1 MKKILKRHLTIIL
14 ILSLSIVTF
23 SLAFPGLISENG
35 IAYLSFIAILPM
47 FLVVFRLNYPEAFI
61 YGFIFGICKYFLFNY
76 WLKGFDPAA
85 FAVAPAIHGFYFLL
99 LFPLIKYFEKTF
111 PRFGYL
117 PILVTWLSYEIFKST
132 NVVGFSYGLL
142 SHSMYR
148 TLHFTGVADIIGAY
162 LLSGIIVFPSIFI
175 SFLLKD
181 RIKKTIPSVLIPS
194 AIYIII
200 FTFSIIY
207 TNSSKIDYSSYKK
220 LKVTLV
226 QHNLNCWL
234 DGNDLLYSQAYD
246 HLEELSKVGE
256 SLNAELVVWPESAFV
271 PSIEW
276 HKKYR
281 PANERNRLDLINKME
296 DYLSTAMAAYIIG
309 NNESYGNDREINY
322 NSAYLYRNEIPQA
335 KYRKINLVPF
345 TEQFPYPEKFPALHK
360 YVQNLG
366 AKDMTPGE
374 EQVLFNINEDLIA
387 TPLICYEDAF
397 PDLPRKGVLNG
408 SNLLVNITNDAW
420 TDSPSAALQHLA
432 AAAIRTIETR
442 TSLIRSGTSGFTSI
456 IDPNGKIIASL
467 PLFVKDQL
475 TGYVPIVPNNPT
487 FYVKY
492 GDILDRLPYFVLLAI
507 FIFSI
512 VINIKKRRE

>member
-1 MKKILKRHLTIIL
+1 MKKILKRHLIIISTL
-14 ILSLSIVTF
+14 ALSITLF
-23 SLAFPGLISENG
+23 SISFPGLISTYG
-35 IAYLSFIAILPM
+35 IAYLSFLSLLPM
-47 FLVVFRLNYPEAFI
+47 FLVIYKLNYIESFI
-61 YGFIFGICKYFLFNY
+61 YGFVFGISKYFLFNY

-99 LFPLIKYFEKTF
+99 LFPLIKYLKITF
-111 PRFGYL
+111 PKYGFL
-117 PILVTWLSYEIFKST
+117 PILVAWLSYEVFKST

-142 SHSMYR
+142 SHSMYK
-148 TLHFTGVADIIGAY
+148 TLHFTGIADIIGAY
-162 LLSGIIVFPSIFI
+162 LLSGIIVFPSIYI
-175 SFLLKD
+175 SFLLND
-181 RIKKTIPSVLIPS
+181 GIKKIKLGVFITP

-200 FTFSIIY
+200 FILSIIY
-207 TNSSKIDYSSYKK
+207 TNTSKIDYSASTH

-234 DGNDLLYSQAYD
+234 AGNDLLYSQAYS
-246 HLEELSKVGE
+246 HLEELSVIGE
-256 SLNAELVVWPESAFV
+256 NLDTQLVVWPESAFV

-276 HKKYR
+276 HKKHR
-281 PANERNRLDLINKME
+281 PANERNRLDLINRME
-296 DYLSTAMAAYIIG
+296 NYLSTTKAYYIIG
-309 NNESYGNDREINY
+309 NNESYGKDREINY
-322 NSAYLYRNEIPQA
+322 NTAYLYRKNNSEA

-345 TEQFPYPEKFPALHK
+345 TEQFPYPEKFPGLHR
-360 YVQNLG
+360 YVQDLG

-374 EQVLFNINEDLIA
+374 EQVLFKINDNLLA

-397 PDLPRKGVLNG
+397 PDLPRQGVLNG

-475 TGYVPIVPNNPT
+475 TDYVPIVSNNPT
-487 FYVKY
+487 IYVKY
-492 GDILDRLPYFVLLAI
+492 GHLLDKLPYFLLFGI
-507 FIFSI
+507 IILSVI
-512 VINIKKRRE
+512 INIRKRRE